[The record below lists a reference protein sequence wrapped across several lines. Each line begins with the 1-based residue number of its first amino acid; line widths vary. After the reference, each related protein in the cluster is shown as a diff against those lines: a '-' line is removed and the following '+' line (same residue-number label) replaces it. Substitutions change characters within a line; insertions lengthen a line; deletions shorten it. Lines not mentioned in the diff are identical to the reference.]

1 MGCASA
7 CILGLANDSSFVLV
21 ALVSFHVVENAVKLL
36 VAISLESKD
45 LDVNRRV

>member
-1 MGCASA
+1 MLCSSA
-7 CILGLANDSSFVLV
+7 FILDLANDSSFVLV

-45 LDVNRRV
+45 LYVNKRV